1 MAWLKDSTSTR
12 ELLQTFD
19 RSRSSNVCIMSDL
32 PGGTR
37 ILLLVP
43 GALGTITGLPET
55 WFLITRIGW
64 VRSGLRGGANT
75 VVSATRCTTEYA
87 ESLARAMVDN

>member
-12 ELLQTFD
+12 ELLRTFD
-19 RSRSSNVCIMSDL
+19 RSASNNVCILSDL
-32 PGGTR
+32 PAGTR

-55 WFLITRIGW
+55 WFLITRIGS
-64 VRSGLRGGANT
+64 VRSGRRGAANT

-87 ESLARAMVDN
+87 GNLARAMVDN